1 MTEGGQRG
9 LEGELLVE
17 CAGWI
22 WEQLQEEGFFLAGE
36 LVELVLTTERDM
48 GIQGERLQFIAE
60 TLEAEFEA
68 RGVVGNPYPVN
79 VALILAVLSW
89 EDEFLG
95 YAGIPRAE
103 S

>member
-1 MTEGGQRG
+1 MSEGGRRR

-36 LVELVLTTERDM
+36 LVELVLTTEREM
-48 GIQGERLQFIAE
+48 GIQGERPQFIAE

-79 VALILAVLSW
+79 NALILAILSW